1 MRVDYDEK
9 TDTARIHLMG
19 GERRVVRREE
29 VDKKEL
35 PGSVTLGFDPQGRLV
50 LVEVLGA
57 SYGLPDGF
65 LSCFANRSANPP
77 S

>member
-1 MRVDYDEK
+1 VRVDYDEK

-35 PGSVTLGFDPQGRLV
+35 PGSVTLGFDPQ
-50 LVEVLGA
+50 A

-65 LSCFANRSANPP
+65 LSRFANRSANPT